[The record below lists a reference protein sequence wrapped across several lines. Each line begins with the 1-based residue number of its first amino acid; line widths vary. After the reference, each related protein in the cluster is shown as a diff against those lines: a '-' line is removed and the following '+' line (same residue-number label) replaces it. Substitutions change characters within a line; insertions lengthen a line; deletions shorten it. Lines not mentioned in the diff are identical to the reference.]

1 MLCAT
6 LHTVKSRKHLYLW
19 VSPATHARFQAM
31 ARERGLSVSTILAEI
46 VDDTDG
52 PDGDRPPL
60 AAAED
65 RAACTP
71 LTFRP
76 RPGDLTAIGRRAAAR
91 RMKPATYV
99 AALVRAHIVEDPPLP
114 PAELAVLERSME
126 QVSSIVRDFHR
137 IIRAASAGAPLPPGT
152 LAIVERSTEAVE
164 AVRQATKAYIAKAVA
179 SWEAPLG

>member
-60 AAAED
+60 AAAAD
-65 RAACTP
+65 RGACAP